1 MHMNNLKVR
10 TKMILLSVITAII
23 IVVVAF
29 ISILNMKSIGQK
41 DLATLEATIRTDYDQ
56 NIKSQV
62 TGVVSLLDT
71 IYVQYQKGQYT
82 LEEAKKVAADL
93 VRSMKYSESG
103 YFWIDTIDGTNVV
116 LLGKDTEGTN
126 RMASKDAN
134 GYEMIK
140 EIIRVGQLPEGGYTN
155 YLFPKAGETVASPKR
170 SYSLLCKGFGWVVG
184 TGNYTDYI
192 DNTIATESAKVTTAT
207 NEKVSVII
215 YFGAAFLILSLA
227 ISLVIAAGI
236 FNALKKINIYI
247 KTLAKGDFT
256 ASLPDKFKKRK
267 DDFGILVSELE
278 DMKEQVGNLIS
289 KVKVEASTISNVV
302 LQVKNNVDE
311 LNADIESV
319 SATTQELAASM
330 EETAAASEEISAMSH
345 EIEAASKNIAVKAGE
360 GSEQAIQ
367 IFKRAEQVKSDT
379 KSQRQKIRKIHDE
392 IKYSLEK
399 ALSEV
404 KVVEQIE
411 VLSESIMNITAQTN
425 LLALNAAIEAARAGE
440 AGKGFAVVADEI
452 RSLAEQSKDAVG
464 RIQNVT
470 SAVTNS
476 VTNLA
481 NDSGRLLNFVSKD
494 VENSFEMFDTVANN
508 YSEDAGYVDS
518 LVTDFSAT
526 SEELLAS
533 IDGVLRAIEE
543 ISRASQEGAE
553 GTTDIAQRSSEVTTK
568 SNTVIKEV
576 EKSRQVVDNLTNEID
591 KFIL

>member
-1 MHMNNLKVR
+1 MNNLKVR
-10 TKMILLSVITAII
+10 TKMILISVITAII
-23 IVVVAF
+23 IMVV
-29 ISILNMKSIGQK
+29 SILSIVSMKSIGEK

-62 TGVVSLLDT
+62 KNVVSLLDT

-82 LEEAKKVAADL
+82 LEDAKKVAADL
-93 VRSMKYSESG
+93 VRSIKYSESG
-103 YFWIDTIDGTNVV
+103 YFWIDTIDGMNVV

-126 RMASKDAN
+126 RISAKDPN
-134 GYEMIK
+134 GYEYMK
-140 EIIRVGQLPEGGYTN
+140 EIIKEGQLPEGGYTN
-155 YLFPKAGETVASPKR
+155 YSFPKAGETVASSKR
-170 SYSLLCKGFGWVVG
+170 AYSLISKGFGWVVG

-192 DNTIATESAKVTTAT
+192 DNTIAMESAKVTAAT
-207 NEKVSVII
+207 NEKVRVIL
-215 YFGAAFLILSLA
+215 YVGAGFLIFSVV

-236 FNALKKINIYI
+236 FNALKTINLYI
-247 KTLAKGDFT
+247 KKLAKGDFT
-256 ASLPDKFKKRK
+256 SSLPDKFKKRK
-267 DDFGILVSELE
+267 DDFGILASELE
-278 DMKEQVGNLIS
+278 VMKEQVGNLIS
-289 KVKVEASTISNVV
+289 KVKAEASTISEVV
-302 LQVKNNVDE
+302 LQVKNNVYE

-345 EIEAASKNIAVKAGE
+345 EIEAGSKNIAVKAEE
-360 GSEQAIQ
+360 GSAQAID

-379 KSQRQKIRKIHDE
+379 KSQREKIRKIHNE
-392 IKYSLEK
+392 IKSSLEK
-399 ALSEV
+399 ALDEV

-411 VLSESIMNITAQTN
+411 VLSQSIMNITAQTN

-452 RSLAEQSKDAVG
+452 RSLAEQSKDAVV
-464 RIQNVT
+464 RIQSIT

-476 VTNLA
+476 VSNLA
-481 NDSGRLLNFVSKD
+481 NDSGRLLDFVSKD
-494 VENSFEMFDTVANN
+494 VANSFDMFDVVANN

-533 IDGVLRAIEE
+533 IDGVLKAIEE

-553 GTTDIAQRSSEVTTK
+553 GTTDIAQRSSEITTK
-568 SNTVIKEV
+568 SDIVIKEV
-576 EKSRQVVDNLTNEID
+576 EKSSQVVDNLTNEIG

>member
-1 MHMNNLKVR
+1 MNNLKVR

-23 IVVVAF
+23 ILV
-29 ISILNMKSIGQK
+29 ISLLSIVNMKSIGQK

-62 TGVVSLLDT
+62 TNVVSLLDT
-71 IYVQYQKGQYT
+71 IYGQYQKGQYT
-82 LEEAKKVAADL
+82 LEEAKKIAADL
-93 VRSMKYSESG
+93 VRSLKYSEGS
-103 YFWIDTIDGTNVV
+103 YFWIDTTDGTNVV

-126 RMASKDAN
+126 RIAAKDPS
-134 GYEMIK
+134 GYEYMK
-140 EIIRVGQLPEGGYTN
+140 EIIKEGQLPEGGYTN
-155 YLFPKAGETVASPKR
+155 YAFPKAGETVASPKR

-184 TGNYTDYI
+184 TGNYIDYI
-192 DNTIATESAKVTTAT
+192 DNTVATESAKVTAAT
-207 NEKVSVII
+207 NEKVSII
-215 YFGAAFLILSLA
+215 LYFGAAFLILSVV
-227 ISLVIAAGI
+227 ISLIIATGI
-236 FNALKKINIYI
+236 FNALKTINLYI

-256 ASLPDKFKKRK
+256 ASLPNKFKKRK

-289 KVKVEASTISNVV
+289 KVKVEASTISEVV
-302 LQVKNNVDE
+302 LQVKTNVYE

-345 EIEAASKNIAVKAGE
+345 EIEAASKNIAVKAEE
-360 GSEQAIQ
+360 GSEQAVD
-367 IFKRAEQVKSDT
+367 IFRRAELVKSDT
-379 KSQRQKIRKIHDE
+379 KSQRQKIRTIHDE
-392 IKYSLEK
+392 IKISLEK
-399 ALSEV
+399 ALEEV

-411 VLSESIMNITAQTN
+411 VLSESIMSITAQTN

-452 RSLAEQSKDAVG
+452 RSLAEQSKNAVT
-464 RIQNVT
+464 RIQSVT

-476 VTNLA
+476 VANLA
-481 NDSGRLLNFVSKD
+481 NDSGRLLDFVSKD
-494 VENSFEMFDTVANN
+494 VESSFEMFDSVANN
-508 YSEDAGYVDS
+508 YSEDAGYVDT

-553 GTTDIAQRSSEVTTK
+553 GTTDIAQRTSEITTK
-568 SNTVIKEV
+568 SDTVIKEV
-576 EKSRQVVDNLTNEID
+576 EKSSHVVDNLTNEIG

>member
-1 MHMNNLKVR
+1 MNNLKVR

-23 IVVVAF
+23 ILVVSF
-29 ISILNMKSIGQK
+29 ISILNMKSIGEK

-62 TGVVSLLDT
+62 NTVVSLLDT

-93 VRSMKYSESG
+93 VRSLKYSESG

-116 LLGKDTEGTN
+116 LLGNATEGTN
-126 RMASKDAN
+126 RIAAKDAN

-155 YLFPKAGETVASPKR
+155 YVFPKAGETVASPKR

-192 DNTIATESAKVTTAT
+192 DKTVATESAKVSAAT
-207 NEKVSVII
+207 NEKITVIL
-215 YFGAAFLILSLA
+215 YFGVAFLILSVV

-236 FNALKKINIYI
+236 FNALKTINLYI
-247 KTLAKGDFT
+247 KKLAKGDFT

-267 DDFGILVSELE
+267 DDFGVLVSELE
-278 DMKEQVGNLIS
+278 AMKEQVGNLIS
-289 KVKVEASTISNVV
+289 NVKIEASTISDVV
-302 LQVKNNVDE
+302 LEVKTNVYE
-311 LNADIESV
+311 LNAEIESV

-360 GSEQAIQ
+360 GSEQAID
-367 IFKRAEQVKSDT
+367 IFKRAEKVKADT
-379 KSQRQKIRKIHDE
+379 KSQREKIRKIHDE

-399 ALSEV
+399 ALDEV

-411 VLSESIMNITAQTN
+411 VLSESIMSITTQTN

-476 VTNLA
+476 VSNLA
-481 NDSGRLLNFVSKD
+481 NDSGRLLDFVSKD
-494 VENSFEMFDTVANN
+494 VENSFQMFDAVANN

-553 GTTDIAQRSSEVTTK
+553 GTTDIAHRSSEINTK

-576 EKSRQVVDNLTNEID
+576 EKSRQVVDNLTNEIG